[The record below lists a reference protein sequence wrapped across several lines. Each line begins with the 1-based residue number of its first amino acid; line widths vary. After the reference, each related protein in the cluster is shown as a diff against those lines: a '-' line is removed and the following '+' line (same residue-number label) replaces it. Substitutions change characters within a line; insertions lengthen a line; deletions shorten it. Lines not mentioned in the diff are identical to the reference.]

1 MAIELNIRNYYPMKD
16 RKLNY
21 FPIIHISYE
30 KYNSFT
36 KLPKLEFGIIGFCL
50 TISIVKIFGKL

>member
-1 MAIELNIRNYYPMKD
+1 MTIELNIRNFYAKKD

-30 KYNSFT
+30 KYNCCT
-36 KLPKLEFGIIGFCL
+36 QLPKLEFGVIGFCF
-50 TISIVKIFGKL
+50 TFSIVKRGR